1 MLFRKK
7 ITRSCSYCQHG
18 TAVGED
24 QILCTKRG
32 VVSTYYSCGKFRYNP
47 CKRIP
52 LKMKALDFD
61 KYQETDF
68 SL

>member
-7 ITRSCSYCQHG
+7 ITRACSYCQHG
-18 TAVGED
+18 TVMDED

-32 VVSTYYSCGKFRYNP
+32 VVAVDYSCRQFRYNP

-52 LKMKALDFD
+52 PKIKALDLK
-61 KYQETDF
+61 KYEDTDF

>member
-18 TAVGED
+18 AAMGED

-32 VVSTYYSCGKFRYNP
+32 IVSIFYSCGKFRYNP

-52 LKMKALDFD
+52 HKMKTLDFH
-61 KYQETDF
+61 KYEDTDF

>member
-7 ITRSCSYCQHG
+7 INRSCSYCQHG
-18 TAVGED
+18 TAMED
-24 QILCTKRG
+24 DQVLCAKRG
-32 VVSTYYSCGKFRYNP
+32 VVSAGHSCRQFTYAP

-52 LKMKALDFD
+52 PKMKALDLQ
-61 KYQETDF
+61 KYKDTDF

>member
-7 ITRSCSYCQHG
+7 MIRSCSYCQHG
-18 TAVGED
+18 TAMEND
-24 QILCTKRG
+24 QILCKKRG
-32 VVSTYYSCGKFRYNP
+32 VVSASYSCGKFRYNP

-52 LKMKALDFD
+52 HKMKSLDFE
-61 KYQETDF
+61 KYQDTDF

>member
-7 ITRSCSYCQHG
+7 ITRSCSYCQYG
-18 TAVGED
+18 AVMDED

-32 VVSTYYSCGKFRYNP
+32 IVSAYNGCRKFRYNP

-52 LKMKALDFD
+52 LKMKTLDFE
-61 KYQETDF
+61 KYKDTDF

>member
-1 MLFRKK
+1 MLFRKNLA
-7 ITRSCSYCQHG
+7 RSCSYCQHG
-18 TAVGED
+18 TVMDKD

-32 VVSTYYSCGKFRYNP
+32 IVSVFYSCGKFRYNP

-52 LKMKALDFD
+52 CKIKAFD
-61 KYQETDF
+61 PEKYQDTDF

>member
-18 TAVGED
+18 TVFGDD

-32 VVSTYYSCGKFRYNP
+32 TVSIYYSCGKFRYNP

-52 LKMKALDFD
+52 PKMKSLDFE

>member
-18 TAVGED
+18 TCIGDD
-24 QILCTKRG
+24 QIICIRRG
-32 VVSTYYSCGKFRYNP
+32 IVSTYYSCGKFRYNP
-47 CKRIP
+47 YKRIP
-52 LKMKALDFD
+52 PKMKTLDFE
-61 KYQETDF
+61 KYKETDF